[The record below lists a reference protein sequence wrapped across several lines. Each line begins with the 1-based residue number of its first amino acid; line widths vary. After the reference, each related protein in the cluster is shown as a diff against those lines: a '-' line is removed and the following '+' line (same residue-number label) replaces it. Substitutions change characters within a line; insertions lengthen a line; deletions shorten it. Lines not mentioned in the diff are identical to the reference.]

1 MRKGDAWHSIQKIK
15 NIMDFCFFLS
25 YNLYVCF
32 SCTSLFFFRV
42 FSRLRLSTLR
52 NIDSSLPNEP
62 QGELS
67 VVKMHLKWFNGT
79 KGFGFLV
86 PDEGN
91 FDAFLHITTLQ
102 QAGLHS
108 IGEGAILMCRVFNGP
123 KGCQVREVLEVLD
136 KGAMS
141 TIPQM
146 DEENGTVTMGGLV
159 KWYKPEKGFGFII
172 PDDGM
177 KDVFVHKTLLEK
189 IDIEELEAGQRVLV
203 TLKFVDKGRE
213 AVDLKLVK

>member
-1 MRKGDAWHSIQKIK
+1 MLQNVH
-15 NIMDFCFFLS
+15 
-25 YNLYVCF
+25 
-32 SCTSLFFFRV
+32 T
-42 FSRLRLSTLR
+42 T
-52 NIDSSLPNEP
+52 PPE
-62 QGELS
+62 GELS
-67 VVKMHLKWFNGT
+67 IVKMHLKWFNGA

-108 IGEGAILMCRVFNGP
+108 IGEGAILMCKVFSSD
-123 KGCQVREVLEVLD
+123 KGCQVREITEVLD
-136 KGAMS
+136 KGAAS
-141 TIPQM
+141 TIPEI
-146 DEENGTVTMGGLV
+146 DEETGTVKMGGLV

-177 KDVFVHKTLLEK
+177 KDVFIHKTLLDKLE
-189 IDIEELEAGQRVLV
+189 ISELEAGQRVSV

-213 AVDLKLVK
+213 AVDIKII

>member
-1 MRKGDAWHSIQKIK
+1 MLQTSINTTTPPEESI
-15 NIMDFCFFLS
+15 
-25 YNLYVCF
+25 
-32 SCTSLFFFRV
+32 
-42 FSRLRLSTLR
+42 ST
-52 NIDSSLPNEP
+52 
-62 QGELS
+62 
-67 VVKMHLKWFNGT
+67 VKMHLKWFNGT

-86 PDEGN
+86 PDEGD

-108 IGEGAILMCRVFNGP
+108 IGEGAILMCKVHNGS
-123 KGCQVREVLEVLD
+123 KGHQVREVIEVLD
-136 KGAMS
+136 SGAVS
-141 TIPQM
+141 TMPEM

-177 KDVFVHKTLLEK
+177 KDVFIHKTLLEK
-189 IDIEELEAGQRVLV
+189 LEMDELEAGQRVRV

-213 AVDLKLVK
+213 AVDLKVIG